1 VSYFDGRWAAL
12 IEGADSVF
20 NVVDL
25 SMRAIFDFGIAQ
37 LDYTGA
43 VKSTAS

>member
-1 VSYFDGRWAAL
+1 VSYLDGRWAAS
-12 IEGADSVF
+12 IERADSVLS
-20 NVVDL
+20 VVDL

-37 LDYTGA
+37 LDYRGA